1 MKTGPRVSERPT
13 SFDRSCMTCGAL
25 LDGEH
30 LEESIEGMRCEF
42 CGALQDLPTDEGPRQ
57 SAPVGVGDTLRKARE
72 ARRESLE
79 HAASETHI
87 RERFLIALEDDEPSV
102 AYPGAV
108 YGRFFLREYAEHL
121 GLVAGPLVEAY
132 DRAGGEDELSLE
144 IDPALPKDTPRGK
157 RLIPA
162 IATIALLVLAGMSW
176 RAGGGPE
183 EAPAAGIP
191 VLATPSAL
199 DGRATP
205 PFGGERPPV
214 TPSGVR
220 VTVRVVTRS
229 WVQAVIDGRTLP
241 GEGLRAGDHRSF
253 LADHRLQLTLG
264 NPAGVKVWVNGGRVR
279 TGPGDQAAHL
289 SYTWRH
295 GRVVGGRG

>member
-13 SFDRSCMTCGAL
+13 AFARSCMTCGAL
-25 LDGEH
+25 LGGEH

-42 CGALQDLPTDEGPRQ
+42 CGALQDLPMDEGPRT

-72 ARRESLE
+72 ARKESLE

-87 RERFLIALEDDEPSV
+87 RERFLVALEDDEPSR

-121 GLVAGPLVEAY
+121 GLVARPLLEAY
-132 DRAGGEDELSLE
+132 DVAGGEDELSLVV
-144 IDPALPKDTPRGK
+144 DPALPKDTPRGR

-162 IATIALLVLAGMSW
+162 IATIALLVLAGLSW
-176 RAGGGPE
+176 RAGEGPV
-183 EAPAAGIP
+183 APAPEIP
-191 VLATPSAL
+191 VLSTPSAL
-199 DGRATP
+199 DVRATP

-214 TPSGVR
+214 PTSGVR
-220 VTVRVVTRS
+220 AIVRVVTRS
-229 WVQAVIDGRTLP
+229 WVRAVVDGRTLK
-241 GEGLRAGDHRSF
+241 GEGLRAGTQRSF
-253 LADHRLQLTLG
+253 RADRTLELTLG
-264 NPAGVKVWVNGGRVR
+264 NPAGVRVWVNGGRVQ
-279 TGPGDQAAHL
+279 TGPGDQVAHL
-289 SYTWRH
+289 SYIWRH